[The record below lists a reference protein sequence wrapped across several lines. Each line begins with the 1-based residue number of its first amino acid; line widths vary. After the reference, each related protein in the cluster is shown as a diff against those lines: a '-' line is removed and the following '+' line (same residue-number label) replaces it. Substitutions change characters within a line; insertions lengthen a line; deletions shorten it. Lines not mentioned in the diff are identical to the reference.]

1 MKYLT
6 IILFFLPLF
15 LSAQVEDTTATITY
29 EVEVVDGKVTVVETD
44 ANNIVLT
51 KADPTV
57 KTIAEIKAELRA
69 QRDELN
75 EAITQ
80 VTAERQHKL
89 ERIQFLQERRAA
101 QLEQLN
107 NLRERRN
114 KIKTAL
120 NSL

>member
-6 IILFFLPLF
+6 IILFFLPLL

-57 KTIAEIKAELRA
+57 KTIPEIKAELRA

-80 VTAERQHKL
+80 VIAERQHKL
-89 ERIQFLQERRAA
+89 ERIQFLQERRTA
-101 QLEQLN
+101 QLERLN

-114 KIKTAL
+114 KIKAAL
-120 NSL
+120 AAL

>member
-29 EVEVVDGKVTVVETD
+29 EVEVADGKVTIVETD

-51 KADPTV
+51 KADLTV
-57 KTIAEIKAELRA
+57 KTIPEIKAELRA

-75 EAITQ
+75 ESIAQ
-80 VTAERQHKL
+80 VIAERQHKL
-89 ERIQFLQERRAA
+89 ERIQFLQERRTA

-107 NLRERRN
+107 NLREKRA
-114 KIKTAL
+114 KIKAAL
-120 NSL
+120 EAL